1 VQAYFC
7 EKLLNFFWNLLI
19 DSLVMV
25 MILNKDLNLNNK
37 NRRIFPSLTY
47 GRNVDAERLREL
59 QVGSTKF
66 IAADLQGV
74 ADVDK

>member
-1 VQAYFC
+1 
-7 EKLLNFFWNLLI
+7 
-19 DSLVMV
+19 MV

-37 NRRIFPSLTY
+37 NRRTFSSLTY

-66 IAADLQGV
+66 IAADLQGI